1 MTTEH
6 ISVEQFQNLFKKTGG
21 NRSNL
26 RAKGKT
32 HIQGRM
38 NGTEAKYAQFL
49 QEQKIAGEITLFK
62 FESIKLRLAD
72 KTYYT
77 PDFMVLDREGII
89 TFHEV
94 KGFWQDD
101 ARVKIKVAAEQFPEF
116 GFVAVQLKGG
126 VWNFEKF

>member
-6 ISVEQFQNLFKKTGG
+6 ITATEYRQKFVKTGA
-21 NRSNL
+21 NT

-32 HIQGRM
+32 HIPGRM
-38 NGTEAKYAQFL
+38 NGTEEKYARFL
-49 QEQKIAGEITLFK
+49 MDKLNAGEVTLFR
-62 FESIKLRLAD
+62 FESVKLRLAD

-77 PDFMVLDREGII
+77 PDFMVLDRDGMI

-101 ARVKIKVAAEQFPEF
+101 ARVKIKVAAEQYPEF
-116 GFVAVQLKGG
+116 GFVAVKLEKGQ
-126 VWNFEKF
+126 WETENF

>member
-6 ISVEQFQNLFKKTGG
+6 LTAAEYRQKFVKSGAN
-21 NRSNL
+21 S

-38 NGTEAKYAQFL
+38 NGLEEKYARFL
-49 QEQKIAGEITLFK
+49 MDKLNAGEVTLFR
-62 FESIKLRLAD
+62 FESVKLRLAD

-77 PDFMVLDREGII
+77 PDFMVLDKDGMI

-101 ARVKIKVAAEQFPEF
+101 ARVKIKVAAEQYPEF
-116 GFVAVQLKGG
+116 GFVAVKLVKGQ
-126 VWNFEKF
+126 WQTENF